1 VIRRY
6 HERSPKVRV
15 KVLDASANEVL
26 AAVARSEADFGL
38 NFIGAQEGELEFKP
52 LVEER
57 FVAACRRD
65 HPLAKLRRVSWAQL
79 SDHDYISVG
88 RTSGNRVLLDQA
100 LAGVAGR
107 PQAIYEA
114 QHVTTTLGLVEA
126 GLGVAAVPSMAMPAS
141 DHPLLVSVPLIDPVV
156 TRKVGLIRRRGR
168 SLSPAA
174 QQLYDLFSEVKGRQR
189 VRRAT

>member
-1 VIRRY
+1 MGEVTVACVPSTVYYYLSHVIRRY

-26 AAVARSEADFGL
+26 AAVSRGEADFGL
-38 NFIGAQEGELEFKP
+38 NFMGAQEGDLEFKS

-65 HPLAKLRRVSWAQL
+65 HPMAKLRRVTWAQL
-79 SDHDYISVG
+79 CDYDYISVG
-88 RTSGNRVLLDQA
+88 RTSGNRVLFDQA
-100 LAGVAGR
+100 LAGVAKR

-126 GLGVAAVPSMAMPAS
+126 GLGVAVVPSMAMPGP
-141 DHPLLVSVPLIDPVV
+141 DHPLLVSVALWIPL
-156 TRKVGLIRRRGR
+156 
-168 SLSPAA
+168 
-174 QQLYDLFSEVKGRQR
+174 
-189 VRRAT
+189 